1 MKKYKIV
8 FSPKAITDIEE
19 AISYY
24 NQQLLGLGNKFIS
37 ELKVIYK
44 AIDRNPF
51 FAALKYDN
59 VRCAV
64 LKKFPFA
71 VHFTIDEERRIVT
84 IAAVFNTWKEPF
96 W

>member
-24 NQQLLGLGNKFIS
+24 NRQLLGSGNRFIS
-37 ELKVIYK
+37 DLKTIYK
-44 AIDRNPF
+44 SIDRNPF
-51 FAALKYDN
+51 FATIKYDN
-59 VRCAV
+59 VRCAG
-64 LKKFPFA
+64 LKKFPFS

-84 IAAVFNTWKEPF
+84 IAAVFNT
-96 W
+96 